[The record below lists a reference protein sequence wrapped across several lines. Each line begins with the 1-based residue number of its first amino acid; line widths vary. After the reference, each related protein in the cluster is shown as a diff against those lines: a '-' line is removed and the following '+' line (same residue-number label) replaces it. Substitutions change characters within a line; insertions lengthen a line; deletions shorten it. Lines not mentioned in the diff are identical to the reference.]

1 METPQ
6 GGVAAFAVGSFG
18 IRSEGEAAAEDRPHP
33 CGVGGKDVHSRGRW
47 SRHEPGGTGRST
59 GMDALSTAGGVLPRR
74 SRSRQVVE
82 QGVESGWG
90 ALLFFFVVLKLIGLV
105 VLCYLII

>member
-1 METPQ
+1 MSIAGGGGQ
-6 GGVAAFAVGSFG
+6 GMNPEGP
-18 IRSEGEAAAEDRPHP
+18 GEARAWRA
-33 CGVGGKDVHSRGRW
+33 VHTLVVW
-47 SRHEPGGTGRST
+47 A
-59 GMDALSTAGGVLPRR
+59 DALSTAGGVLRRR